1 MQCEYHRVGNRGKKR
16 RRKNQEKKTQ
26 AAARRGCV
34 SIAIEEQKKTS

>member
-1 MQCEYHRVGNRGKKR
+1 MQCEYHRVGNREKK

-34 SIAIEEQKKTS
+34 SIAIEEQKRTS